1 MISNAAYYRISLA
14 ASLHY
19 LVCVRL
25 NNGKRIKYSKY
36 SVYLGECSE
45 INNSCY
51 SEIWESDFLEWILKY
66 FSNSEWGG
74 EVLSA

>member
-1 MISNAAYYRISLA
+1 M
-14 ASLHY
+14 
-19 LVCVRL
+19 L

-36 SVYLGECSE
+36 SVYLGECNE

-66 FSNSEWGG
+66 FSNSGGWGI
-74 EVLSA
+74 VSLIVDKVRVNYRVNAV

>member
-1 MISNAAYYRISLA
+1 M
-14 ASLHY
+14 
-19 LVCVRL
+19 L

-36 SVYLGECSE
+36 SVYLGECNE

-66 FSNSEWGG
+66 FSNSEGVG
-74 EVLSA
+74 VGIVSLIVDKVRVNYGVNAV